1 MVRTIVQPAQN
12 RRFKIGK
19 IASLPVYRYCGIL
32 DASGDR
38 EHLGWVPGRKT
49 PSADHLERSGQTLK
63 KVGFIGLGI
72 MGKPM
77 ALNLRKAGVALMVS
91 DLNPTVWRR

>member
-1 MVRTIVQPAQN
+1 M
-12 RRFKIGK
+12 
-19 IASLPVYRYCGIL
+19 
-32 DASGDR
+32 
-38 EHLGWVPGRKT
+38 
-49 PSADHLERSGQTLK
+49 K

-91 DLNPTVWRR
+91 DLNPAAVAEVTAAGAEQGTYREIGAACDVVITILPSADWLGMTPCRGAYAAKIQFTQSMPLRP